1 MKMKMNDK
9 PLTTGRLIEAI
20 MKYRGMNY
28 AQMAEAV
35 GEHPINF
42 CKVLNGNRNVFPE
55 MAIKVARVLNMS
67 PLVIMTSR
75 NIEIVNNNE

>member
-42 CKVLNGNRNVFPE
+42 CKVLNGNRNVSPE

>member
-1 MKMKMNDK
+1 MKKTDE
-9 PLTTGRLIEAI
+9 PLTTGRLIEAV

-28 AQMAEAV
+28 VKLAEAV

-42 CKVLNGNRNVFPE
+42 CKVLNGNRNVSPE
-55 MAIKVARVLNMS
+55 MAIKVAKVLNMS
-67 PLVIMTSR
+67 PLVIMASR

>member
-9 PLTTGRLIEAI
+9 PLTTGRLIDAVT
-20 MKYRGMNY
+20 KYRGMNY

-42 CKVLNGNRNVFPE
+42 CKVLNGNRNVSPE
-55 MAIKVARVLNMS
+55 W
-67 PLVIMTSR
+67 PSR
-75 NIEIVNNNE
+75 SQRL